1 MRFPIAVLSAMVN
14 TALWLASVLTQA
26 VDARIN

>member
-1 MRFPIAVLSAMVN
+1 MRLPMAVHSAMVN
-14 TALWLASVLTQA
+14 TALWLASALTQV